1 MDIQF
6 LIKEFTKT
14 ITLYLAFPAV
24 LILGMYLTVK
34 LRCIQLSK
42 LKLSLHYLLKKDDQA
57 DQGISQY
64 QALSAVLAGNFGAG
78 NIPGMAMALTTGG
91 PGALIWMWVMA
102 FLGASIQYASCVL
115 GGKFSQLDRAN
126 KEQVGGPMY
135 YLAEGLGFRGLAL
148 LFSLFTIVAAISVG
162 NFVQINSIL
171 LPLNEMG
178 VPSYI
183 PVAIFGILASIVIL
197 GGVHRFANVVS
208 SVVPIMA
215 IMYMGTT
222 ILILVYHADLIWPSI
237 KLMFQSAFDFSAF
250 FGGALGAGS
259 VNAISSG
266 FDRGLFAT
274 DAGSGLVPI
283 LQSNAKAKN
292 PVINGLVTLVAPL
305 LVMIVCTGTG
315 LVLMVTGAW
324 SEGGL
329 LSTNMVTWAFTK
341 GLNNEIGNYIV
352 LTALVMFAYTTTLA
366 WANCAERAVNYIW
379 GCKKAYQFRYFYI
392 GLIPFAALVPCEIGW
407 LVSDF
412 FICLML
418 CVNMIGVAF
427 LSNHVIKDSQQF
439 FNIEPVKYTS
449 VELV

>member
-6 LIKEFTKT
+6 FMEEFTKV

-24 LILGMYLTVK
+24 FVLGIYFTVK

-42 LKLSLHYLLKKDDQA
+42 LKLSLHYLLKKGEHSE
-57 DQGISQY
+57 QGISQY

-78 NIPGMAMALTTGG
+78 NIPGMAMALTAGG
-91 PGALIWMWVMA
+91 PGALVWMWVMA
-102 FLGASIQYASCVL
+102 FFGASIQYASCLL
-115 GGKFSQLDRAN
+115 GGKFSKRDEANRAQ
-126 KEQVGGPMY
+126 EGGPMY
-135 YLAEGLGFRGLAL
+135 YLAEGLGFKVLAL
-148 LFSLFTIVAAISVG
+148 LFSLFTIAAAISVG

-178 VPSYI
+178 ISSYI
-183 PVAIFGILASIVIL
+183 PVIIFGILASIVIL

-208 SVVPIMA
+208 SIVPMMA
-215 IMYMGTT
+215 IMYIGTT
-222 ILILVYHADLIWPSI
+222 ILILFYHAELIWPAI
-237 KLMFQSAFDFSAF
+237 KLMFQSAFDFQAF

-259 VNAISSG
+259 ANAMTAG

-292 PVINGLVTLVAPL
+292 PVINGVVTLVAPF
-305 LVMIVCTGTG
+305 LVMVVCTGTG

-324 SEGGL
+324 MEGGL
-329 LSTNMVTWAFTK
+329 LSTNMVTWAFSK
-341 GLNNEIGNYIV
+341 GLNHGIGAYIV

-366 WANCAERAVNYIW
+366 WANCAERAVSYIW
-379 GCKKAYQFRYFYI
+379 GCQKAYLFRYLYI
-392 GLIPFAALVPCEIGW
+392 GIMPFAIFVPCEVSW

-418 CVNMIGVAF
+418 CTNMIGVAC
-427 LSNHVIKDSQQF
+427 LSKHVISDSQQF
-439 FNIEPVKYTS
+439 FHPEPIKYKS
-449 VELV
+449 VEIF